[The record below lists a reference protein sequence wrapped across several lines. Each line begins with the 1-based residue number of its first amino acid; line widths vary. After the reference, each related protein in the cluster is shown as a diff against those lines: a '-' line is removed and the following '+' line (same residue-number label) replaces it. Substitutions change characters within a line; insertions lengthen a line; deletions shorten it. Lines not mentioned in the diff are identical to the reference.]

1 MFWFQNDPLYYFLN
15 ILRINIYNTQ
25 NQHCHC
31 NLLVH
36 TGVVPVNEPSALQ
49 LLVRSP
55 AVWLY
60 PSAQVNVTYE
70 LKSTEEAG
78 TGVALVT
85 LGTVQVLTEIY
96 KN

>member
-1 MFWFQNDPLYYFLN
+1 M
-15 ILRINIYNTQ
+15 
-25 NQHCHC
+25 
-31 NLLVH
+31 
-36 TGVVPVNEPSALQ
+36 VPVNEPSALQ

-60 PSAQVNVTYE
+60 PSAHVYVTFE
-70 LKSTEEAG
+70 LESTKETL

-85 LGTVQVLTEIY
+85 VGTVQVLTEIY

>member
-1 MFWFQNDPLYYFLN
+1 MRKYILSEFVYICFGSKMIHYIICFN
-15 ILRINIYNTQ
+15 ILCMNIFNTF

-31 NLLVH
+31 YLLVH

-60 PSAQVNVTYE
+60 PSTQVYVTFE
-70 LKSTEEAG
+70 S
-78 TGVALVT
+78 
-85 LGTVQVLTEIY
+85 
-96 KN
+96 

>member
-1 MFWFQNDPLYYFLN
+1 MGKHNGNPDLVGEKIYPIVICLCVFWFQNDPFYFFFFN
-15 ILRINIYNTQ
+15 VLRMNIYNTL

-60 PSAQVNVTYE
+60 PSAQVYVTFK
-70 LKSTEEAG
+70 L
-78 TGVALVT
+78 
-85 LGTVQVLTEIY
+85 
-96 KN
+96 

>member
-1 MFWFQNDPLYYFLN
+1 MEIPIWWVRKYILFEFVYVCFGSKMIHCIIFLN
-15 ILRINIYNTQ
+15 VLRINIYNTL

-60 PSAQVNVTYE
+60 PSAQVYVIFE
-70 LKSTEEAG
+70 L
-78 TGVALVT
+78 
-85 LGTVQVLTEIY
+85 
-96 KN
+96 

>member
-1 MFWFQNDPLYYFLN
+1 MGKHNRNLNLVGEKIYPIYVLVPKSSNVLFLN
-15 ILRINIYNTQ
+15 VLRMNIYNTL

-60 PSAQVNVTYE
+60 PSAQVYVTFE
-70 LKSTEEAG
+70 L
-78 TGVALVT
+78 
-85 LGTVQVLTEIY
+85 
-96 KN
+96 